1 MSKPVHPVDCSV
13 NTKYVGAN
21 LFIRRLVAIV
31 CLTLFGLMLLA
42 ACSNGAT
49 LPFATSAPAPVAL
62 PAVISQA
69 MPHVF
74 VGTATIGGQP
84 APDGT
89 EVSVWVS
96 DYDASVG
103 TEMVSGGKYSLKV
116 LKYGNAFAG
125 KTLIFKIA
133 DKDTK
138 STASWESGGATVLNL
153 ATD

>member
-1 MSKPVHPVDCSV
+1 MDVSV
-13 NTKYVGAN
+13 NTKYAEAN
-21 LFIRRLVAIV
+21 LSIRRLAAIV

-49 LPFATSAPAPVAL
+49 LPFSTSAPVPVEL
-62 PAVISQA
+62 PAVIIQA

-74 VGTATIGGQP
+74 VGTVTIGGQP

-96 DYDASVG
+96 DYDAPVG
-103 TEMVSGGKYSLKV
+103 TETVSGGKYSLKI
-116 LKYGNAFAG
+116 LKYGDAFAG

-133 DKDTK
+133 DKDTRT
-138 STASWESGGATVLNL
+138 TASWESGGATVLNL

>member
-1 MSKPVHPVDCSV
+1 MNVYVK
-13 NTKYVGAN
+13 TKYTEAN
-21 LFIRRLVAIV
+21 LSIRRLVAIV
-31 CLTLFGLMLLA
+31 CLTLFTLMLSA

-49 LPFATSAPAPVAL
+49 LPFVPSAPAPVAL
-62 PAVISQA
+62 PAVIIQA

-74 VGTATIGGQP
+74 VGTVMIGGQP

-96 DYDASVG
+96 DYDAPVG
-103 TEMVSGGKYSLKV
+103 TETVSGGKYSLKV
-116 LKYGNAFAG
+116 LKYGDAFAG

-133 DKDTK
+133 DKDTRT
-138 STASWESGGATVLNL
+138 TASWESGGATVLNL